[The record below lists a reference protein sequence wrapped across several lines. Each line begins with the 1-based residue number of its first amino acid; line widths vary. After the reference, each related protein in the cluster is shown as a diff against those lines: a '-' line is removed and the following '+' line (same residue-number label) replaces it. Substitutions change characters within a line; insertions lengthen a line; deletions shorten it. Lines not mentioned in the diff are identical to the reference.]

1 MIVNSKLSN
10 EVIEIF
16 RELYTIQYPIEKI
29 RLIDEYGANDEL
41 SMSDNNTSC
50 FCYRVISGTSSM
62 SNPLYNPYVSKKNI
76 SPVSGTIYAN
86 RNSNFEHQI
95 QKNDVIYN
103 IFKSKG
109 WSWGGNWA
117 NPKDYQHFEKNI

>member
-1 MIVNSKLSN
+1 MVQMTSYLCQIIILLVF
-10 EVIEIF
+10 VIE
-16 RELYTIQYPIEKI
+16 LSLAHLLC
-29 RLIDEYGANDEL
+29 LIILLGCAID
-41 SMSDNNTSC
+41 
-50 FCYRVISGTSSM
+50 I
-62 SNPLYNPYVSKKNI
+62 NPLYNPYVSKKNI